1 MFSGLDGFLHS
12 VSEFSSFL
20 PCLLAYQKSPHSE
33 SSRENTK
40 TQLLQVLKLDAFM
53 KLFVQ
58 VTPAKRSDMS
68 RVADTSKESSGKKLN
83 LEYAAFRQGEKIII

>member
-1 MFSGLDGFLHS
+1 M
-12 VSEFSSFL
+12 
-20 PCLLAYQKSPHSE
+20 SPHNE
-33 SSRENTK
+33 SSGDNTK

-68 RVADTSKESSGKKLN
+68 RMADTSKESPGKKLN
-83 LEYAAFRQGEKIII
+83 LGYTAIRQGEKIII